1 MSVSLRIVPYD
12 IMKNLA
18 SRCLPQR
25 ILVRTAGLVFF
36 CLMMLCSCVPSAVIT
51 AKDKAALA
59 SGEKALVLLRIQ
71 CSVDN
76 QPCEP
81 FIKPSFTVEPIFV
94 FGLGTF
100 ETVGEPKYAIHGF
113 LSQEARQ
120 AGWIYFLLPP
130 GIYYLAVL
138 GPDSAVISKTDS
150 TNDFRDAPRWRLD
163 VLENTKLIYV
173 GTLHFTGKTEGKLLF
188 GGKVIYPVNT
198 DEIPLQDE
206 REPASHLL
214 AEHFPNAGEVKTIL
228 LQRWR
233 PGDSIIIRT
242 PKRSKNE

>member
-1 MSVSLRIVPYD
+1 MIASRRIVPYD
-12 IMKNLA
+12 TMKNFA
-18 SRCLPQR
+18 FRCLSQR
-25 ILVRTAGLVFF
+25 VLVRTAGLLFF
-36 CLMMLCSCVPSAVIT
+36 CLMMLCSCVPSAFMT

-59 SGEKALVLLRIQ
+59 SGEKALVLTRIQ
-71 CSVDN
+71 CTVDN

-120 AGWIYFLLPP
+120 SGWIYFLLPP

-138 GPDSAVISKTDS
+138 GPDSTVISKTDS

-173 GTLHFTGKTEGKLLF
+173 GSLHFTGKTEGKLLF
-188 GGKVIYPVNT
+188 GGKIIHPVNT

-206 REPASHLL
+206 SELASRLL
-214 AEHFPNAGEVKTIL
+214 AEHFPAAGAVKTTL
-228 LQRWR
+228 LQRWY
-233 PGDSIIIRT
+233 PGDPIIIRT
-242 PKRSKNE
+242 PKSRLRK